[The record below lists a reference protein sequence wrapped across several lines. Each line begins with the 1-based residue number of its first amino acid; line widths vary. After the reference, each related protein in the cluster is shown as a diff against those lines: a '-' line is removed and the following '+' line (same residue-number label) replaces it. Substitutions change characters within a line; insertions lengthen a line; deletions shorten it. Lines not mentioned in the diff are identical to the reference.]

1 MSTTASHLKKIPQPP
16 LASTPLALLHFL
28 AMGVSGLAIGHLGWQ
43 LLTGPWSSFKHIT
56 AGLLLSLVPVV
67 VIAVWS
73 LCLFGIAQHVQL
85 N

>member
-1 MSTTASHLKKIPQPP
+1 MSSTASHLKKIRLHPP
-16 LASTPLALLHFL
+16 ASTPLALLHCLVF
-28 AMGVSGLAIGHLGWQ
+28 GVSGLAIGQMGWQ
-43 LLTGPWSSFKHIT
+43 LLTGPWSSFKQIT

-73 LCLFGIAQHVQL
+73 LCLSGIAQHVQL